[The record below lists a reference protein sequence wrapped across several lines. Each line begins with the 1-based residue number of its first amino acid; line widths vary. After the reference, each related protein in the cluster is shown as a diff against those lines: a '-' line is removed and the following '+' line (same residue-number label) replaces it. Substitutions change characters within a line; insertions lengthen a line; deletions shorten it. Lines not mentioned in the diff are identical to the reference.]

1 MNKII
6 HQVFIQFE
14 PNKDLCDIP
23 IFSTQTK
30 LTQEYCKSNNIT
42 YKLWREPD
50 IDTLLLKYTQFRK
63 LYDNFKQPIQRVD
76 FIRYLILY
84 DQGGIYIDCDIHPI
98 ADITELFTMNQF
110 FVRWNDD
117 KRMLPYNAVLGSKPN
132 NPLYEAIF
140 QEIIDSVIEKD
151 KIDIYKKWI
160 GRYVFQTTGHFMLQR
175 VIKRYKHM
183 DDIFKLDIL
192 KINTKDGKVVSGNNP
207 LFEDYN
213 ASIWYQG
220 K

>member
-1 MNKII
+1 MNKTI
-6 HQVFIQFE
+6 HQVYGVFNDGIVIE
-14 PNKDLCDIP
+14 
-23 IFSTQTK
+23 
-30 LTQEYCKSNNIT
+30 
-42 YKLWREPD
+42 D
-50 IDTLLLKYTQFRK
+50 IDIFNKQTTKTKQFCDKHNINYKMWNYNMCEELINKYPQYRK
-63 LYDNFKQPIQRVD
+63 LYDNFKQSIQRAD

-98 ADITELFTMNQF
+98 ADISELFNMNQF

-192 KINTKDGKVVSGNNP
+192 KINTKDGKVVSGDNP